1 MKQRIL
7 TLLVVLG
14 LLAPAFAY
22 AKPKIKFSLPETS
35 QMQFIGAPFQIADQT
50 RTLSYREVAQIINA
64 QVPGEAL
71 KVEESKE
78 GGRKV
83 FVVLWKPAGNSGNYI
98 TFVVDAESG
107 QILRRSGG

>member
-14 LLAPAFAY
+14 LLSPALAY
-22 AKPKIKFSLPETS
+22 AKPKIKFGLPDNFQS
-35 QMQFIGAPFQIADQT
+35 QFVGSPIQIADQT
-50 RTLSYREVAQIINA
+50 RSLSFREVAQIINS

-71 KVEESKE
+71 KVEEGHE
-78 GGRKV
+78 NGRKV
-83 FVVLWKPAGNSGNYI
+83 FVVLWKPAGNSGKYI